1 MTEKMQIMLNIL
13 NSTELEEL
21 LGPPPVLSTENVK
34 AYDEILARI
43 VQSFMPV
50 DFMEQMLI
58 KQLADC
64 MWDIERYVR
73 HKSLSIECKH
83 RELRERQARHAKT
96 LAQRKDAQKN
106 KLAVPEPATALGRM
120 SELEITIDDSV
131 KDVDAILEKP
141 ATALDHARA
150 LEASIVY
157 HLQLDHAYC
166 TAIARR
172 DDTLEQIE
180 RYHRSNRRSD
190 RCIDEILFE
199 EVAEP
204 TLVPSKEGNQ

>member
-1 MTEKMQIMLNIL
+1 
-13 NSTELEEL
+13 
-21 LGPPPVLSTENVK
+21 
-34 AYDEILARI
+34 
-43 VQSFMPV
+43 
-50 DFMEQMLI
+50 MEQMLI

-64 MWDIERYVR
+64 IWDIERYVR
-73 HKSLSIECKH
+73 HKSLSIECKY
-83 RELRERQARHAKT
+83 RELRELQARRAKT

-131 KDVDAILEKP
+131 ENVDAILEKP
-141 ATALDHARA
+141 AAELDHARA

-180 RYHRSNRRSD
+180 RYHRSNRRSNLGASATKHIV
-190 RCIDEILFE
+190 RLFPRKPALSAGVSLRIPIIFALRNLVRS
-199 EVAEP
+199 VA
-204 TLVPSKEGNQ
+204 K